1 MDRVEVLQSDFG
13 HAFYFL
19 PYLILGFTFLYG
31 LLTSNIGLLW
41 LFLGQGV
48 LAPIISTL
56 ASEGKPPAP
65 TPPAPDWRWMSGVK
79 DIIYLILLGI
89 PLGLGLSGR
98 AKDSEASII
107 SIVLSSIT
115 GLVVLAGLG
124 MKWGGSGAVLNPFR
138 TESDP
143 PSKVC
148 SVYPGFSNSW
158 AIHIMFFFGYIFA
171 NVYALYTAPVPLV
184 DPSQKNEIETR
195 VGNRKTIAA
204 TAAAIRLAA
213 LVLLL
218 FFRFRMTECEK
229 TDSFTIAF
237 VLPFSCFLGISFFNF
252 VSNHCGVRPV
262 DVLGI
267 VQGMVTV
274 MPPTACMADV
284 SQATD
289 ITPLEEI
296 TSVNVGVGIIQINQ
310 DCGNVGKDNGK
321 CCNDR
326 ELVNTLCY
334 KKCPAGMKRNAFVP
348 SICEKS

>member
-65 TPPAPDWRWMSGVK
+65 TPPAPDWRWMSVVK
-79 DIIYLILLGI
+79 DLFYLILLGI
-89 PLGLGLSGR
+89 PLGLGMSG
-98 AKDSEASII
+98 DVGSGASII
-107 SIVLSSIT
+107 SHVLTSIT
-115 GLVVLAGLG
+115 GIVVVAGLG
-124 MKWGGSGAVLNPFR
+124 MKWLGSGAILNPFR
-138 TESDP
+138 TESDV

-158 AIHIMFFFGYIFA
+158 TIHIMFFFGYIFA
-171 NVYALYTAPVPLV
+171 NVYALYNAPAPLV
-184 DPSQKNEIETR
+184 DPSQKNEIATR

-204 TAAAIRLAA
+204 TVAAISLAA
-213 LVLLL
+213 LLLLL

-237 VLPFSCFLGISFFNF
+237 VLPFSCFLGASFFSF
-252 VSNHCGVRPV
+252 VSTRCGVRPV

-289 ITPLEEI
+289 ITPVETI
-296 TSVNVGVGIIQINQ
+296 TSVNVGVGIVQGILQK
-310 DCGNVGKDNGK
+310 CGDAGTNGN
-321 CCNDR
+321 CCGDR
-326 ELVNTLCY
+326 EEVQSLCY
-334 KKCPAGMKRNAFVP
+334 KKCPPGMKRNVLSP
-348 SICEKS
+348 SLCQS